1 LVSGECT
8 WKREISSEI
17 WKPDA
22 AYMDST
28 TKSIAG
34 RQVPC
39 PHASSMQT
47 VASCGGDLRRPV

>member
-1 LVSGECT
+1 VAST

-17 WKPDA
+17 WKPEA

-34 RQVPC
+34 RHAAW